1 MVNSNNICT
10 CFINYFSFLILLCF
24 SSLSFAGQFGGGG
37 ASGEWDEPN
46 NCPPANDLYSPAT
59 WGAGVWYDSPSA
71 ACNGSLAA
79 LKKGTTKYDSSTVTV
94 VGTSCHFNINGD
106 TANHK
111 YPLQT
116 KPNPSYD
123 PNCELKCPAGYEKDA
138 NGKCQPKKCP
148 VGQTLVNGQCK
159 QKQCPAGQ
167 ALDKNGQCFAPDD
180 QCPAGQKM
188 VNGRCITP
196 PPDDPDDPD
205 DPNSEWP
212 PFCEWASVMCQW
224 HEEWQQWSNDY
235 AANEQKANLDREE
248 LKRIGLDSKE
258 NLDEMNQ
265 KMTDQLQK
273 LDEQKQKLE
282 ELKIPLNEIKQQDQQ
297 FYDEV
302 RLWLNNFD
310 STNGNPSEQ
319 NPSIEFPP
327 FCDWSVQVCNWY
339 LDWKDWRTDYNAHN
353 ALVIEKYN
361 QYLQRLDEIK
371 QQDKQFYDDFES
383 YASAVT
389 LNQEKDFEQNK
400 DFYDEI
406 RDFFDWYKDQSEQNP
421 NDPNDP
427 SNPENQ
433 DGDVSVGQQEIP
445 FNDSQRIT
453 FINGCPAGEQF
464 TVSFMGSTQNLEFSY
479 QPLCQFMTMIRP
491 FVIAIAYLIGAYI
504 LMGLSRGSS
513 E

>member
-1 MVNSNNICT
+1 MANSNNICT
-10 CFINYFSFLILLCF
+10 RFINYFALLILLFLSSSVFAAGGSF
-24 SSLSFAGQFGGGG
+24 SGGG
-37 ASGEWDEPN
+37 ASGSWPEPPKQCKDAKEWRVNTLEVTGAPTPTQSCEKAYKYYSTPTQDMQYQHAN
-46 NCPPANDLYSPAT
+46 QDANGIWYCPSPQFGSYSR
-59 WGAGVWYDSPSA
+59 GASIQEYP
-71 ACNGSLAA
+71 
-79 LKKGTTKYDSSTVTV
+79 V
-94 VGTSCHFNINGD
+94 VG
-106 TANHK
+106 
-111 YPLQT
+111 
-116 KPNPSYD
+116 YD
-123 PNCELKCPAGYEKDA
+123 PTCEDKCPAGYEKDA

-167 ALDKNGQCFAPDD
+167 ALDSNGNCMPRDD

-196 PPDDPDDPD
+196 PPDDPNEPD

-224 HEEWQQWSNDY
+224 HQEWQQWSNDY
-235 AANEQKANLDREE
+235 AANEQKADLDREVIKD
-248 LKRIGLDSKE
+248 LIGESVLRLDDIKT
-258 NLDEMNQ
+258 
-265 KMTDQLQK
+265 KMDQH
-273 LDEQKQKLE
+273 
-282 ELKIPLNEIKQQDQQ
+282 KITIDEIKNQDKQ
-297 FYDEV
+297 FYDEL

-310 STNGNPSEQ
+310 SSNGNPSEQ

-339 LDWKDWRTDYNAHN
+339 LDWKDWRTDYNANN

-371 QQDKQFYDDFES
+371 AQDKQFYDDFES

-433 DGDVSVGQQEIP
+433 DGDVSVAQQEIP

-453 FINGCPAGEQF
+453 FVNGCPAGEQF